1 MERDRVLRTIEET
14 IGPFIGHHMAKASTQ
29 LHCQKLGI
37 GEGTISAAQLR
48 AVLDGIGRGMFVLVG
63 KEKTTELLQSI
74 EKRLGIEEVHA

>member
-29 LHCQKLGI
+29 LHCQRLGI
-37 GEGTISAAQLR
+37 GEGEMTAAQLR

-63 KEKTTELLQSI
+63 KDKATELIRRI
-74 EKRLGIEEVHA
+74 EKSLGIEEVHA